1 MYRQTFGAKIQ
12 SREGNSPDRT
22 LRSLSNHFVE
32 KELPRAMTTR
42 RWAWKQPSFEE
53 SVIAHWSS
61 SMAPK
66 MYRGSSDSPKRR
78 DSSENESVAERS
90 VNRKGFGDKRPGDLR
105 SENADMSNEKSS
117 EKHDRLPVE
126 GFLRSVNL
134 RRVIRSLRNPR
145 GR

>member
-1 MYRQTFGAKIQ
+1 
-12 SREGNSPDRT
+12 
-22 LRSLSNHFVE
+22 
-32 KELPRAMTTR
+32 MTTR

-66 MYRGSSDSPKRR
+66 MSQGSSDSPKRR
-78 DSSENESVAERS
+78 DLESKRAVASFLVFQVSVAGRS
-90 VNRKGFGDKRPGDLR
+90 VNRGRFLVTTPGDIR
-105 SENADMSNEKSS
+105 SENADMSNEKSC

-134 RRVIRSLRNPR
+134 RRVNRSLRNPR
-145 GR
+145 KGCRPMGTRK